1 MKAIIT
7 VIGMDKVGIIA
18 GVCTLLAQNEINI
31 LDINQ
36 TVMDQYFTM
45 NMLVDISKCSVS
57 HEELHQKMDALAAEM
72 GMQINLTRQEVF
84 DAMHTI

>member
-1 MKAIIT
+1 MKAIII
-7 VIGMDKVGIIA
+7 VIGMDNVGIIA

-45 NMLVDISKCSVS
+45 NMLVDISKVQNFDAVS
-57 HEELHQKMDALAAEM
+57 DALTQK
-72 GMQINLTRQEVF
+72 GQEIGVSIRIQREEIF
-84 DAMHTI
+84 LAMHQI